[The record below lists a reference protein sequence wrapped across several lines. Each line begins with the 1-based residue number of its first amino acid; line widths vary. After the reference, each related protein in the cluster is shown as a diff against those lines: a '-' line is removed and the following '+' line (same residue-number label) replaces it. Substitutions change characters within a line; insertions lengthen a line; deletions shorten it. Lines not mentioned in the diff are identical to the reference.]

1 MKLSQVNPTP
11 KYPVTVPSNKKKASY
26 RPFLV
31 KEEKALLA
39 AQESEDTG
47 VMLTTLKQIVEQC
60 VEPTSAVENM
70 TSFDLE
76 YLFTLIRAKSVGE
89 YSDLVFTCTSC
100 DDPKNKTK
108 VSVDLRTVEVVFP
121 EGISNK
127 IKISDNITVLMKYP
141 TMDELIDI
149 ESNKNTIGR
158 EKVVAS
164 AIESIFVDD
173 DVYHA
178 KEEPESELV
187 GFINSLTSKQ
197 FGMLEQFLSEIPT
210 AQIKISYKCPSCG
223 SEHNKILKGLNNF
236 F

>member
-11 KYPVTVPSNKKKASY
+11 KYPVTVPSNKKKATY

-39 AQESEDTG
+39 AQESEDIG

-60 VEPTSAVENM
+60 IEPASSVENM

-89 YSDLVFTCTSC
+89 YSDLVFTCSAC
-100 DDPKNKTK
+100 DDPKNKAK
-108 VSVDLRTVEVVFP
+108 VSIDLRTVEVAFP
-121 EGISNK
+121 EGVTNK
-127 IKISDNITVLMKYP
+127 VKISDNITVLMKYP
-141 TMDELIDI
+141 TMEELIDI
-149 ESNKNTIGR
+149 ESNKDTIGR
-158 EKVVAS
+158 EKVIAS

-187 GFINSLTSKQ
+187 GFINSLTTKQ
-197 FGMLEQFLSEIPT
+197 FGLLEQFLSESPT
-210 AQIKISYKCPSCG
+210 AQIKVAYKCPACG
-223 SEHNKILKGLNNF
+223 TEHNKVLKGLNNF

>member
-11 KYPVTVPSNKKKASY
+11 KYPVTIPSNKKKASY

-39 AQESEDTG
+39 AQESEDVG

-60 VEPTSAVENM
+60 IEPASAVAGM

-76 YLFTLIRAKSVGE
+76 YLFTMIRAKSVGE
-89 YSDLVFTCTSC
+89 YSDLIFTCEC
-100 DDPKNKTK
+100 DSPKNKTK
-108 VSVDLRTVEVVFP
+108 VSIDLRTVEVVFP

-127 IKISDNITVLMKYP
+127 IKISDTITVLMKYP
-141 TMDELIDI
+141 TMDELIEI
-149 ESNKNTIGR
+149 ESNRENTSR
-158 EKVVAS
+158 EKLVAS
-164 AIESIFVDD
+164 AIESIFVED

-178 KEEPESELV
+178 KEEPESELAA
-187 GFINSLTSKQ
+187 FIDSLTSKQ
-197 FGMLEQFLSEIPT
+197 FALLEQFISESPV
-210 AQIKISYKCPSCG
+210 AQIKVKYKCVGCG
-223 SEHNKILKGLNNF
+223 KDNEKVLKGLSNF